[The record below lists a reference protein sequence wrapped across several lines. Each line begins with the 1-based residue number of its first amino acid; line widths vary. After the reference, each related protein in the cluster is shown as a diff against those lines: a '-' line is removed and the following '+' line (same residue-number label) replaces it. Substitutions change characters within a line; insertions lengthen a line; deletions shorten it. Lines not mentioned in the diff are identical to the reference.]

1 MKQLN
6 QTILVFLLIIWS
18 VTTEAQRTFNIG
30 FTGGAA
36 RYYPDLD
43 EKFSTSRND
52 AMDSG
57 FGFSAGVFIEDS
69 WKPKIHQIIE
79 VNFLSLY
86 SDVLLEY
93 NPVGP
98 GGYGGGTN
106 QIEWKEFNNASFNYF
121 SISGGLKYF
130 LNDRLFIYP
139 GIEWARALT
148 NEVDMNKNTYH
159 LKLAAGVNTRI
170 CDIILEYDYG
180 LRTQRRIFDST
191 IPLIGTYRNKF
202 LQLKVQVPLYRLK

>member
-1 MKQLN
+1 MKFK
-6 QTILVFLLIIWS
+6 IAAISIFLFFTACI
-18 VTTEAQRTFNIG
+18 VHAQRATNIG

-57 FGFSAGVFIEDS
+57 FGFSAGVFIEDY

-86 SDVLLEY
+86 SDVFLEN

-98 GGYGGGTN
+98 GGYGTGNGPVYWDFGKT
-106 QIEWKEFNNASFNYF
+106 AFNYF
-121 SISGGLKYF
+121 AISGGIKYF

-170 CDIILEYDYG
+170 CDIILEYNYG

-191 IPLIGTYRNKF
+191 IPLIGTYRNMF

>member
-1 MKQLN
+1 MKVWS
-6 QTILVFLLIIWS
+6 IALIIIS
-18 VTTEAQRTFNIG
+18 LFTVKAINAQRSTHIG

-43 EKFSTSRND
+43 ERLSTSRND
-52 AMDSG
+52 AMDNG
-57 FGFSAGVFIEDS
+57 WGYSAGLFIEDC

-86 SDVLLEY
+86 SDVFLEN

-98 GGYGGGTN
+98 GGYGTGNGPVYWDFGKT
-106 QIEWKEFNNASFNYF
+106 AFNYF
-121 SISGGLKYF
+121 AVSGGIKYF
-130 LNDRLFIYP
+130 LNDKLFAYP

-170 CDIILEYDYG
+170 CDIILEYGHG

-202 LQLKVQVPLYRLK
+202 LQLKVQIPLYKLR